1 MCTIGSRLREERMR
15 LNLTQ
20 VELADI
26 GGIHK
31 NTQGNYENDQK
42 SPDAKYLERIAALGI
57 DILYIITGTRSAQPD
72 ISMEERKLVENYRSM
87 NEESRLNIQAVG
99 SAFAQSAPDKSIKNG

>member
-1 MCTIGSRLREERMR
+1 MATIGSRLREERMKF
-15 LNLTQ
+15 NLTQ

-42 SPDAKYLERIAALGI
+42 SPDAKYLERIAILGI
-57 DILYIITGTRSAQPD
+57 DILYIITGVRSVQSDMSA
-72 ISMEERKLVENYRSM
+72 EERNLIENYRAM
-87 NEESRLNIQAVG
+87 NDAARLNIQAVG
-99 SAFAQSAPDKSIKNG
+99 DSFAQSNPNRNVGNK